1 MKKIDLKTGRKK
13 EFIGVI
19 FKCCNKYSR
28 IYFDDDKSSFLGWCP
43 KCGAKMEV
51 RVSPRGSRSRFFQA
65 D

>member
-1 MKKIDLKTGRKK
+1 MDGKRKK

-28 IYFDDDKSSFLGWCP
+28 IYLDEEKSSFLGWCP
-43 KCGAKMEV
+43 KCGAKMEI
-51 RVSPRGSRSRFFQA
+51 RLSPYGSTSRFFRT